1 MKRLSF
7 YSFLCAVLL
16 MSANVFGQQFA
27 GGDGTLS
34 NPYQVSNAT
43 EFAQIANHSDAFFVQ
58 TADITFDES
67 TDFPKIE
74 SFSGIYDG
82 QGYKIIARRNQTKPL
97 FGTVSGT
104 ITRLIVDMGTY
115 TVQDGGAILCSELN
129 GGTISYCNIQGNVTG
144 ATAGGIVN
152 TMSSGLV
159 EYCCFTGNV
168 TAYGRYGYN
177 VYGYAGGIC
186 ARQKGG
192 EIKGSMVASPS
203 VISGVTRYGL
213 AIVSGISN
221 AGLIEDFIGGIL
233 GSTNIKVTSCYS
245 QATVESN
252 IEGTTNDIAS
262 SGVTKTN
269 SYPAQDGINRT
280 EQELANYL
288 NQGLDPVAFIFDR
301 GNVISVATRLTESS
315 SNGIGIFES
324 KTSGNFNAPSTWNY
338 TASDTKQFIISS
350 GHTVTLRNEN
360 SNENSKEAGAS
371 IIVRDGGNFINATTS
386 DVTATMEKNIT
397 AGKWNFIG
405 FPVKDNS
412 TEGYGVAPLA
422 AVEGDIW
429 ALEYDYANNTWDNI
443 YLHWYEGNYDY
454 IKAGNGIFAYPDNN
468 YTLSIEGTLNNA
480 DVTVTNTITAQDGN
494 RWMALAN
501 PYPAEINVTA
511 LPTNQGQG
519 VYLYDGISFGTIQ
532 TSGTIKA
539 GQGFFVN
546 MLEGENSLTFT
557 TSMINTNTN
566 STAKS
571 VSAEREFVS
580 VSVSTDGYKV
590 PVLFAQNDEATDGYD
605 IFDANKMFGNGT
617 VAEPYLLCEGIE
629 LCKEEVL
636 SSSYTATMNIKSS
649 ESRSVE
655 IVADNIPE
663 GYSLTLLDGALEV
676 VMNQGDVYTTDIAE
690 GENADRFKLL
700 ITKNNVSIADVAEA
714 ESIRVVNNNRSI
726 RVYGGKSVRTEVY
739 NALGQKVYETSDRA
753 FDLNNVASGAYI
765 LKVSDGKTVN
775 SAKIVVE

>member
-16 MSANVFGQQFA
+16 MSVNVFGQFS
-27 GGDGTLS
+27 GEGSGTLAD
-34 NPYQVSNAT
+34 PYQVAT
-43 EFAQIANHSDAFFVQ
+43 AQQFTEIANSDAFFVQ

-67 TDFPKIE
+67 TDFPKIA
-74 SFSGIYDG
+74 SFSGIYDA
-82 QGYKIIARRNQTKPL
+82 QGYKIIAQSDKTKPL
-97 FGTVSGT
+97 FGTVTGT
-104 ITRLIVDMGTY
+104 ITRLIVEMGTN
-115 TVQDGGAILCSELN
+115 TVQNGGAILCNTLN

-159 EYCCFTGNV
+159 EYCCFTGDV
-168 TAYGRYGYN
+168 TAYGYGYN
-177 VYGYAGGIC
+177 TFGYAGGIC
-186 ARQKGG
+186 AVQHGG

-203 VISGVTRYGL
+203 TISGVTLIGF
-213 AIVSGISN
+213 ATTSGITN
-221 AGLIEDFIGGIL
+221 EGLSF
-233 GSTNIKVTSCYS
+233 GSQPQIDVTSCYS
-245 QATVESN
+245 QATVTSN
-252 IEGTTNDIAS
+252 GTTNDIAS
-262 SGVTKTN
+262 SGVTTTN
-269 SYPAQDGINRT
+269 SYPDAEAG
-280 EQELANYL
+280 ELSGQELANYL
-288 NQGLDPVAFIFDR
+288 NTGLDPVAFVVDEN
-301 GNVISVATRLTESS
+301 GNVVSVASRLSASTSNPYNGMGIYVSS
-315 SNGIGIFES
+315 R
-324 KTSGNFNAPSTWNY
+324 SGNFNAASTWNY
-338 TASDTKQFIISS
+338 TASDTKQFIISA
-350 GHTVTLRNEN
+350 GHTVTLQNAN
-360 SNENSKEAGAS
+360 HISGAS
-371 IIVRDGGNFINATTS
+371 IIVRDGGNFINTTTS

-397 AGKWNFIG
+397 ADKWNFIG
-405 FPVKDNS
+405 FPVRDNAAN
-412 TEGYGVAPLA
+412 GYGVAPLA

-429 ALEYDYANNTWDNI
+429 ALRYDYQNNTWDNT
-443 YLHWYEGNYDY
+443 YLHWYEGSQDY
-454 IKAGNGIFAYPDNN
+454 VKAGNGIFAYPDND

-480 DVTVTNTITAQDGN
+480 NVTVTNTITAIGN
-494 RWMALAN
+494 GGNAVRWMALAN
-501 PYPAEINVTA
+501 PYPAEINITS
-511 LPTNQGQG
+511 LPATQGG
-519 VYLYDGISFGTIQ
+519 GAYLYDGTSFGTIQ

-546 MLEGENSLTFT
+546 MRRQSNGSFTFT
-557 TSMINTNTN
+557 KDMINN

-590 PVLFAQNDEATDGYD
+590 PVLFAQNDDATDGYD
-605 IFDANKMFGNGT
+605 IYDANKMFGNGT
-617 VAEPYLLCEGIE
+617 VAEPYLVCEGTE

-636 SSSYTATMNIKSS
+636 SSSYRATMNVKSS

-663 GYSLTLLDGALEV
+663 GYSLTLIDGAVE
-676 VMNQGDVYTTDIAE
+676 MEMSEGGVYTTDIAE

-753 FDLNNVASGAYI
+753 FDLTNVASGAYI